1 MTYET
6 DSDGYTLVD
15 SDSHTALESNHVE
28 LDDDA
33 TTRLASLAEKRRL
46 WWRNAFINAA
56 FIASWYV
63 FLFATVL
70 SVYNKWMF
78 SPDRFGFPSP
88 LFVTTLHMFV
98 QFILAALLRLI
109 WPRHFRPERNPT
121 PSDYLRKAVPT
132 GITTAFDI
140 GLSNLSLKLITLS
153 FYTMCKSSSLI
164 FVLLF
169 AFLFRLE
176 TFSLRL
182 VGVISLIFVGVVLMV
197 ATETHFVLPGFLL
210 VMAGSALGGFRW
222 ALTQLLLRS
231 KKMGFDNPAA
241 TLYWLAPIMG
251 LTLVITTFIVDG
263 WTKIFGSHHF
273 VGQEALRTMF
283 FLISPGI
290 VAFCMVL
297 SEFYILQRAGVVP
310 MSIAGIAKEVTTITI
325 SAWFF
330 GDELTPLNITGV
342 AITACG
348 IALYTYHKYRKSMDA
363 TVSLDAHGNP
373 VVDGDTSD
381 PYESLPLREGAS
393 DETSPLTP
401 EPDFESHGLGLEPL
415 PNGQELLF
423 DVGADDEVDQSH
435 QPLKDVRH

>member
-1 MTYET
+1 
-6 DSDGYTLVD
+6 
-15 SDSHTALESNHVE
+15 
-28 LDDDA
+28 
-33 TTRLASLAEKRRL
+33 
-46 WWRNAFINAA
+46 
-56 FIASWYV
+56 
-63 FLFATVL
+63 
-70 SVYNKWMF
+70 
-78 SPDRFGFPSP
+78 
-88 LFVTTLHMFV
+88 
-98 QFILAALLRLI
+98 
-109 WPRHFRPERNPT
+109 
-121 PSDYLRKAVPT
+121 
-132 GITTAFDI
+132 
-140 GLSNLSLKLITLS
+140 
-153 FYTMCKSSSLI
+153 MCKSSSLI

-297 SEFYILQRAGVVP
+297 SEF
-310 MSIAGIAKEVTTITI
+310 
-325 SAWFF
+325 
-330 GDELTPLNITGV
+330 
-342 AITACG
+342 
-348 IALYTYHKYRKSMDA
+348 
-363 TVSLDAHGNP
+363 
-373 VVDGDTSD
+373 
-381 PYESLPLREGAS
+381 
-393 DETSPLTP
+393 
-401 EPDFESHGLGLEPL
+401 
-415 PNGQELLF
+415 
-423 DVGADDEVDQSH
+423 
-435 QPLKDVRH
+435 